1 MGTISS
7 TNYRRIFLLNICP
20 NFRIN
25 FFQDMEVQYRMLKR
39 NKLKLKYTLRNIEVV
54 HKSAIIFRIIFFWII
69 EDLRFQQYNDNIR
82 LFHWIYDHS
91 TQEVSTSWKIRGL
104 PRVYGRRARQ
114 TQSMMLIPEGGM
126 TVYSMADYERVFFSH
141 T

>member
-104 PRVYGRRARQ
+104 PRVYYDVDTRRWNDCIFNGRLWK
-114 TQSMMLIPEGGM
+114 SIFLSYLI
-126 TVYSMADYERVFFSH
+126 SC
-141 T
+141 